1 MSRSARSLLMLIPLL
16 TGGCVVEPAVETSL
30 PSAAPDRP
38 SHRLAAT
45 ASAPQSLDQG
55 RLNQQRLQAQRDRID
70 AIGRRALGVVDKEAD
85 WQPVLQRIL
94 FHPEDRQLLEY
105 GERFRQLPILAPPI
119 RLEIRN
125 GQVIRIEGE
134 AHRLPADFDT
144 TATIDQPSAEEL
156 ARIYVSALPNAEA
169 SGLLVILPP
178 SGSGDEPPRLAWQI
192 DLPGI
197 RVWIDAREG
206 RMLRHQGR

>member
-1 MSRSARSLLMLIPLL
+1 MLMLIPPLV
-16 TGGCVVEPAVETSL
+16 GGCVVEPAAETSI

-45 ASAPQSLDQG
+45 ASAPQSLEQG

-70 AIGRRALGVVDKEAD
+70 AIGRRALGAMDKESD
-85 WQPVLQRIL
+85 WQPVLRRIL
-94 FHPEDRQLLEY
+94 FHPDDHQLLEY
-105 GERFRQLPILAPPI
+105 GEQFRQLPIIATPI

-125 GQVIRIEGE
+125 GQVIRIEG
-134 AHRLPADFDT
+134 APHRLPADFDT
-144 TATIDQPSAEEL
+144 TATIDRPSAEEL

-169 SGLLVILPP
+169 SGLLVILAA
-178 SGSGDEPPRLAWQI
+178 SGGEDGPPRLAWQI

-206 RMLRHQGR
+206 RMLRHQRR